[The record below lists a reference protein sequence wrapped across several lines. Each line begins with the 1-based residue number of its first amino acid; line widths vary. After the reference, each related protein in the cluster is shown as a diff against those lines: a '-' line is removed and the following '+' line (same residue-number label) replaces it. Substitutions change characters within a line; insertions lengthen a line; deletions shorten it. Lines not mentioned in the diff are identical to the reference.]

1 MNLQSLAKSLNGEV
15 SGRVILAPGPNH
27 SPKDRSMTVTI
38 DRDAPDG
45 FLVHSFSGDDFRDCR
60 DYIKTIIGGR
70 TFERQQ
76 EPITPT
82 KLDNLI
88 YAKQIWISGRSPE
101 GTQVETYLSSR
112 GLKLPLG
119 TAHSIRFD
127 KNCPFK
133 GEKVPAMVC
142 AMLDTVTSEFRGV
155 HRTRLNPKDKAMLGS
170 AKGAVVK
177 LTPDE
182 QVTYGLHICEGI
194 ETGLA
199 LLQRGF
205 EPMWCTLSAG
215 GMASFPLI
223 NGIESLTIFADNDE
237 NKTGQNAAIKC
248 GKRWQD
254 AGREVRIFSTLE
266 AGTDF
271 ADRGYA

>member
-88 YAKQIWISGRSPE
+88 YAKQSYPSKQHILFALTKTAPLRVRKSQPWFAQCWIRSPVSF
-101 GTQVETYLSSR
+101 G
-112 GLKLPLG
+112 GF
-119 TAHSIRFD
+119 I
-127 KNCPFK
+127 
-133 GEKVPAMVC
+133 
-142 AMLDTVTSEFRGV
+142 
-155 HRTRLNPKDKAMLGS
+155 
-170 AKGAVVK
+170 
-177 LTPDE
+177 E
-182 QVTYGLHICEGI
+182 Q
-194 ETGLA
+194 
-199 LLQRGF
+199 
-205 EPMWCTLSAG
+205 
-215 GMASFPLI
+215 
-223 NGIESLTIFADNDE
+223 N
-237 NKTGQNAAIKC
+237 
-248 GKRWQD
+248 
-254 AGREVRIFSTLE
+254 
-266 AGTDF
+266 
-271 ADRGYA
+271 